1 MVTSMDRPTLG
12 VIFDMDGVLV
22 DSAEAHY
29 TAWCLLGEEVGTPHP
44 REFFAR
50 TFGMHNRE
58 IIPLWLG
65 PGLPGQEVERL
76 SALKEALYRKV
87 AAETL
92 RPVEGVVDLI
102 RALRADGLLL
112 AVGSSGPP
120 PNVELALEILGVRDA
135 FAALST
141 AADVR
146 EGKPHPE
153 VFLKA
158 AERLGVS
165 PSRCAVVED
174 APQGIEA
181 GRRAG
186 ARTIALATTRSPEE
200 LAGAD
205 LVILSLA
212 ELDADRVRRLIIEG
226 PNGR

>member
-1 MVTSMDRPTLG
+1 MDRPTLG

-29 TAWCLLGEEVGTPHP
+29 RAWCLLGEEVGTPHP
-44 REFFAR
+44 REFFAK

-65 PGLPGQEVERL
+65 PGLPSAEVERL
-76 SALKEALYRKV
+76 SVLKEAMYREV

-92 RPVEGVVDLI
+92 RPVDGVVELI
-102 RALRADGLLL
+102 HALRADGFLLG
-112 AVGSSGPP
+112 VGSSGPP
-120 PNVELALEILGVRDA
+120 PNVELALDLLGVRGD

-158 AERLGVS
+158 AERLGIP

-186 ARTIALATTRSPEE
+186 SKTIALVSTRPAEE

-205 LVILSLA
+205 ILVRSFG
-212 ELDADRVRRLIIEG
+212 ELDPGRIRSLILQGAPVR
-226 PNGR
+226 